1 VLLILAFALLF
12 FLPTP
17 WNLIGFA
24 ISLALFFPELF
35 AWNRSM
41 RGRRKVVGAQTL
53 IGRQAT
59 VVEPCRPSGQV
70 RVSGELW
77 GARCEEGADR
87 GESVRVVGRD
97 GLTLLVERA

>member
-1 VLLILAFALLF
+1 MLLILAFALLF

-70 RVSGELW
+70 RVGGELW

>member
-1 VLLILAFALLF
+1 MLLILAFALLF